1 MEVTINYQYES
12 MPKGQIKC
20 KSNETVKSICKEI
33 ARRLKVELN
42 SINFI
47 LEGTGITSK
56 DFNQNIG
63 KYVTDLNKGIIEL
76 LVSDRDNSEFE
87 LINNQELHVLFAYKY
102 EFFKIRCESDD
113 QIFDIC
119 QKLCVKVGEN
129 INYLNFYYR
138 NQKLDLY
145 QNFDE
150 VVSAK
155 DFRRKEIQIYVEK
168 NNKKIIEKNDEKNKI
183 CSFIKKNMIAII
195 IIVGLCIIFAIILIA
210 IILKNNNNKNKQKT
224 NEKPAETIKTNNIQ
238 KQNDSLNDIINSTEK
253 ITIENSL
260 QINSDIVE
268 NQTEKIVE
276 TTEMTEIEEE
286 EVEFIIENKCE
297 IKCLKCNMTS
307 SPEECTYCE
316 KGFELYNG
324 LCIKYT
330 FSATYHVEYYSEL
343 IQLFNPKKTKSIY
356 AMKVNDA
363 LINPVAE
370 YKLNKVEK
378 DIVYFYFLEN
388 YPISLSYFFEGI
400 TKLIDFSFNK
410 DSINNYNNFYI
421 NIFNI
426 TNMKGMFSG
435 CTSLTS
441 IIFDQFNGH
450 NVIDIS
456 YLFYGCDS
464 LKSIDMKN
472 FNSTNLIKMNNC
484 FHGCK
489 SLTIIILSNNIK
501 TNKVTDMS
509 YLFYNCSLLQSVP
522 VSNFNTQNFL
532 IFQKCFIIALH

>member
-1 MEVTINYQYES
+1 M
-12 MPKGQIKC
+12 
-20 KSNETVKSICKEI
+20 KSICKEI

-47 LEGTGITSK
+47 LEGTGITPK

-76 LVSDRDNSEFE
+76 LISDRNNSELE

-168 NNKKIIEKNDEKNKI
+168 NNKKQNDKNDKENKI

-195 IIVGLCIIFAIILIA
+195 IIAGICIIFAIILIA
-210 IILKNNNNKNKQKT
+210 ILLKNKDNNKNKNKQNT
-224 NEKPAETIKTNNIQ
+224 NEKPAETIKTNNMQ

-253 ITIENSL
+253 IIIENSL
-260 QINSDIVE
+260 QINPDIVE
-268 NQTEKIVE
+268 KQTEKTVEETEKIVE
-276 TTEMTEIEEE
+276 ATEITEIEKEE
-286 EVEFIIENKCE
+286 LEFIIENKCE

-307 SPEECTYCE
+307 SSEECTNCE

-330 FSATYHVEYYSEL
+330 FSATYRVEYFSEL

-356 AMKVNDA
+356 AMKVDDV
-363 LINPVAE
+363 LINPIAE

-410 DSINNYNNFYI
+410 DSLNNDNNFYI

-435 CTSLTS
+435 CSSLTT
-441 IIFDQFNGH
+441 IVFDQFNGH
-450 NVIDIS
+450 NVNDIS

-472 FNSTNLIKMNNC
+472 FNSTNVVKMNNC

-489 SLTIIILSNNIK
+489 SLTSIILSNNIK

-509 YLFYNCSLLQSVP
+509 SLFYN
-522 VSNFNTQNFL
+522 F
-532 IFQKCFIIALH
+532 

>member
-47 LEGTGITSK
+47 LEGTGITPK

-63 KYVTDLNKGIIEL
+63 KYVTELNKGIIEL

-102 EFFKIRCESDD
+102 EFFKIKCESDD

-210 IILKNNNNKNKQKT
+210 IILNNNNNKNKQ
-224 NEKPAETIKTNNIQ
+224 
-238 KQNDSLNDIINSTEK
+238 
-253 ITIENSL
+253 
-260 QINSDIVE
+260 
-268 NQTEKIVE
+268 
-276 TTEMTEIEEE
+276 
-286 EVEFIIENKCE
+286 
-297 IKCLKCNMTS
+297 
-307 SPEECTYCE
+307 
-316 KGFELYNG
+316 
-324 LCIKYT
+324 
-330 FSATYHVEYYSEL
+330 
-343 IQLFNPKKTKSIY
+343 
-356 AMKVNDA
+356 
-363 LINPVAE
+363 
-370 YKLNKVEK
+370 
-378 DIVYFYFLEN
+378 
-388 YPISLSYFFEGI
+388 
-400 TKLIDFSFNK
+400 
-410 DSINNYNNFYI
+410 
-421 NIFNI
+421 
-426 TNMKGMFSG
+426 
-435 CTSLTS
+435 
-441 IIFDQFNGH
+441 
-450 NVIDIS
+450 
-456 YLFYGCDS
+456 
-464 LKSIDMKN
+464 MKN
-472 FNSTNLIKMNNC
+472 QQKRLRQIIYKNKM
-484 FHGCK
+484 
-489 SLTIIILSNNIK
+489 I
-501 TNKVTDMS
+501 V
-509 YLFYNCSLLQSVP
+509 
-522 VSNFNTQNFL
+522 
-532 IFQKCFIIALH
+532 